1 MPPRIGLSGGIGSG
15 KSTVAALLAE
25 AGAVVIDTDAIS
37 RALTAAAGAALPA
50 IETAFG
56 PAVIAAD
63 GALDRARM
71 RELVFADPPALQR
84 LEAILHPMISAE
96 TDRLA
101 QAAAGQAL
109 IVFDV
114 PLLVES
120 GRWRARVDRVLIV
133 DCAAETQIAR
143 VMARSG
149 WTREEVEAVLRKQA
163 ARAQRRAAADALI
176 HNDGIDLDALRRLVR
191 ALAARW
197 G

>member
-1 MPPRIGLSGGIGSG
+1 MPLRIGLSGGIGSG

-25 AGAVVIDTDAIS
+25 AGAAVIDTDAIS

-50 IETAFG
+50 IEAAFG

-63 GALDRARM
+63 GALDRVRM
-71 RELVFADPPALQR
+71 RELVFADPPTLQR
-84 LEAILHPMISAE
+84 LEAILHPMIGAE

-101 QAAAGQAL
+101 QAAADRAL

-149 WTREEVEAVLRKQA
+149 WTREAVEAVLRKQA
-163 ARAQRRAAADALI
+163 TRAQRRAAADALI
-176 HNDGIDLDALRRLVR
+176 HNDGLDLDALRRLVL